1 MSPSDKEVR
10 PKIVDQ
16 GVPKAQASTSP
27 AMVASKG
34 TSNVM
39 PRANWADTTRDC
51 ILIVRTEPAVFGA
64 SHTHGSSQTTRLAN
78 LHVHRSHCKVLN
90 LV

>member
-27 AMVASKG
+27 AIVASKG

-51 ILIVRTEPAVFGA
+51 ILNCQDRACCVWCIT
-64 SHTHGSSQTTRLAN
+64 HTWFITDNKTG
-78 LHVHRSHCKVLN
+78 
-90 LV
+90 